1 MKLRDKVLYMSYG
14 AGLVVL
20 GMILNSL
27 IGDVDAQVGVKDVEF
42 GFITC
47 KGLIIKDRNK
57 KRGSF
62 DLDPNDNAALRIYG
76 DDEKSILAYLGGNA
90 EDENHEMIF
99 QLQSKSKI
107 DKRQVMMMI
116 GENGGRFDS
125 LNKIGESINSLEVGS
140 GGSLDVRVKYE
151 NKK

>member
-1 MKLRDKVLYMSYG
+1 MKIRDAVFLLIG
-14 AGLVVL
+14 GFLVIS
-20 GMILNSL
+20 GMVLNSFL
-27 IGDVDAQVGVKDVEF
+27 VGDADAQVGVKDATF
-42 GFITC
+42 GYITC
-47 KGLIIKDRNK
+47 KGLYIKDEYK
-57 KRGSF
+57 QKGYFGLSGGSSAI
-62 DLDPNDNAALRIYG
+62 LQIYGG

-125 LNKIGESINSLEVGS
+125 LNKI
-140 GGSLDVRVKYE
+140 RRKC
-151 NKK
+151 